1 MRPRSSVLMLS
12 TMDRRLSLGE
22 DMSRALAWTRTVPRE
37 PGPGVTR
44 HRHTASDVDA
54 LARTPALQ
62 RQMAQRRAL
71 AHELYDSEKA
81 YVRGLHLVD
90 TYYYTPLL
98 TAAQQPLP
106 IVSRSTLN
114 RMFANFYDIL
124 QLSKELLCRLDER
137 VGHAS
142 PAHAPWDPLQ
152 DEVGDLLA
160 PIAPFL
166 KMYSLFMQNF
176 SQAMQSIEAERRA
189 NERFRRFLADAN
201 QKTHSEH
208 QRVMALGLEAQLL
221 TIVQRVP
228 RYKLLLHGL
237 LVHTPEW
244 HRDYELLRESYT
256 VVDHTA
262 TYINEHMR
270 QHELTLTALELQR
283 TLLGLKEPL
292 VVPGRRLL
300 KHGTLLKTRRKDIQ
314 PRRFYLFSDC
324 LVVSSAGTD
333 SLVPVDADVPFEHPH
348 STHGDADSAPAGP
361 AVPSLHRLPWSS
373 MQYLTHKLPLTDL
386 TVIGYDDLPLSVSA
400 GAAASS
406 PGFPNSASL
415 PNLAATHAD
424 PRAVLRHRFEI
435 LSPHCSFSLYAPTR
449 GCQQS
454 WISAIREAQ
463 DEYRASLPSIRQSTE
478 LASRPASLSSS
489 TSSDALDEEL
499 TTPGAHLSLSLAEA
513 QPPASA
519 SLAVPLFGR
528 HENLPVLEH
537 YLAPVWVPDS
547 LAARCR
553 RCSEPFTLWRRK
565 HHCRL
570 CGHVF
575 CHACASCYFRIC
587 DAGGVRADVRT
598 RACISCFRSTFHRVR
613 RLQHTEAHTVSG
625 PEPLA
630 SLAPPIAPFPVL
642 SSVPSDTSSARGRR
656 WSIVSVPQD
665 SPSTP
670 RVHVQTKTT
679 VSPMREDMPVQDS
692 APTTPTRL
700 PLAPPSSAA
709 AWLQSL
715 LRTPAPSLCTP

>member
-12 TMDRRLSLGE
+12 SMDRRLSLGE
-22 DMSRALAWTRTVPRE
+22 DMTRAVAWTRAAPRD
-37 PGPGVTR
+37 VSAHVSR

-54 LARTPALQ
+54 VANTPALQ

-71 AHELYDSEKA
+71 AFELYDSEKA
-81 YVRGLHLVD
+81 YVRGLCLVD

-98 TAAQQPLP
+98 TAAQQPVP
-106 IVSRSTLN
+106 IVSRSALN

-124 QLSKELLCRLDER
+124 QLSKELLCRLEER
-137 VGHAS
+137 VGPGADPHAT
-142 PAHAPWDPLQ
+142 PWDPLQ

-201 QKTHSEH
+201 QKTHAEH
-208 QRVMALGLEAQLL
+208 QRAMALGLEAQLL

-228 RYKLLLHGL
+228 RYKLLLHAL
-237 LVHTPEW
+237 LAHTPEW
-244 HRDYELLRESYT
+244 HRDYALLRQSYT

-262 TYINEHMR
+262 SYINEHMR

-324 LVVSSAGTD
+324 LVVSTTSTD
-333 SLVPVDADVPFEHPH
+333 SHTPADLHDEPLERPASSHSDAAEM
-348 STHGDADSAPAGP
+348 PAGL
-361 AVPSLHRLPWSS
+361 ASTGLHRLPWAS

-386 TVIGYDDLPLSVSA
+386 TVIGYDDLSLSASA
-400 GAAASS
+400 GT
-406 PGFPNSASL
+406 PGATPSLPASASL
-415 PNLAATHAD
+415 PNLATTHAD
-424 PRAVLRHRFEI
+424 PRAMLRHRFEI
-435 LSPHCSFSLYAPTR
+435 LSPYCSFSLYAPSR

-454 WISAIREAQ
+454 WVAAIREAQ
-463 DEYRASLPSIRQSTE
+463 DEYRASLPSMRRSSE
-478 LASRPASLSSS
+478 FASRPASLSSS
-489 TSSDALDEEL
+489 ASSDGFDEEL
-499 TTPGAHLSLSLAEA
+499 ATPATHLSVSPAEA
-513 QPPASA
+513 QPHASA
-519 SLAVPLFGR
+519 SLSAPLFGR
-528 HENLPVLEH
+528 FPELPVLEH

-553 RCSEPFTLWRRK
+553 RCGESFTLWRRK

-575 CHACASCYFRIC
+575 CHGCAACFFRIRAS
-587 DAGGVRADVRT
+587 DDVRADVRT
-598 RACISCFRSTFHRVR
+598 RACVACFSSTFQQAPRPQR
-613 RLQHTEAHTVSG
+613 SEAHTVSG
-625 PEPLA
+625 PDPLA
-630 SLAPPIAPFPVL
+630 SLAPPVAPVPVL
-642 SSVPSDTSSARGRR
+642 TSAPPHAASPAHQPR

-670 RVHVQTKTT
+670 RVQVHTKTRS
-679 VSPMREDMPVQDS
+679 SPTTPMQEPPPS
-692 APTTPTRL
+692 TPTRL
-700 PLAPPSSAA
+700 SFAPPSSAA

-715 LRTPAPSLCTP
+715 LRSPTPSLCTP